1 MERFTKEASLHEIA
15 TLINENSNPYNAAMS
30 VVTSIYQTLTEMEM
44 IEPDKQHDQ
53 EFRAYLQ
60 HKKLIDKDVLE
71 AYFNIFVCTHIGND
85 HPEYFDLEV
94 YQLLY
99 DALYGESNDASAPV
113 PLDLPVKQ
121 LLLIE
126 IIGSSGK
133 YEKADIYKAFNEW
146 CITRN
151 LADKQLTD
159 GSCLFHMNK
168 LIHDKFIKQEKTA
181 HPLKSQYC
189 VYSLTEKGR
198 QTYTHTFGQPPVEP
212 LFAEIIRAHDNLKH
226 GLGIV
231 ELEKLLNESH
241 EYFLVSCDRKDT
253 TIALRDGRTYIPDI
267 IVKGHSSGRQA
278 PFTAYFE
285 YELNTHTQEN
295 FEEKMERA
303 LQTLWQEDCVKCIY
317 IVTNN
322 HENAMDLSKK
332 VDKWVEKRGIS
343 LMSIRLRITTLVCI
357 REAVQKSIPVNNMG
371 NWIVSYNFQKGAKP
385 KIIKPQI
392 TFNQKKSKA

>member
-1 MERFTKEASLHEIA
+1 MDKIDLHTAVDEVNCIIHQSPDQHNTA
-15 TLINENSNPYNAAMS
+15 MTLLTYLYE
-30 VVTSIYQTLTEMEM
+30 TLTQVDVIAE
-44 IEPDKQHDQ
+44 DTLHGA
-53 EFRAYLQ
+53 EFDTYLS
-60 HKKLIDKDVLE
+60 HPEIRDNDAIE
-71 AYFNIFVCTHIGND
+71 AYND
-85 HPEYFDLEV
+85 IWMRVAMPNEAYTKLMYKSF
-94 YQLLY
+94 YK
-99 DALYGESNDASAPV
+99 ALYGQAPV
-113 PLDLPVKQ
+113 IALPLKPLPVKQ

-126 IIGSSGK
+126 ILGSTGK
-133 YEKADIYKAFNEW
+133 YEKEDIYQTFKER

-181 HPLKSQYC
+181 HPLKSQYA
-189 VYSLTEKGR
+189 VYSLMEKGR
-198 QTYTHTFGQPPVEP
+198 QTYTQTFGRAPVKP
-212 LFAEIIRAHDNLKH
+212 LFAEIIRAHDNLEH
-226 GLGIV
+226 GLGIA
-231 ELEKLLNESH
+231 ELKKLLNQSH
-241 EYFLVSCDRKDT
+241 EYFLVSDDRKDT

-267 IVKGHSSGRQA
+267 IVKGHSSGRQT

-285 YELNTHTQEN
+285 YERDTHTQEN

-322 HENAMDLSKK
+322 HENAIDLSKK
-332 VDKWVEKRGIS
+332 VNKWVEKRGIS

-357 REAVQKSIPVNNMG
+357 REAVQKSVPVNNMG
-371 NWIVSYNFQKGAKP
+371 NWIVSYNFQIGAKP

-392 TFNQKKSKA
+392 TFNQKKNKA